1 MTPTKDQ
8 QAQEYA
14 EKKVEECVHVGNFSQ
29 SARRRIQKFDSY
41 DIEQAFEDGYTACEQ
56 STWRSVEEE
65 LPEMEDRVLICEKLP
80 NNQLE
85 IFIDRRLYFMD
96 SWDWGGARKENVVA
110 WCPLPKYIP
119 DTNTEKK

>member
-1 MTPTKDQ
+1 MKTKSQ

-14 EKKVEECVHVGNFSQ
+14 EKQRLYASISGDGTSWLYTPKQFVN
-29 SARRRIQKFDSY
+29 
-41 DIEQAFEDGYTACEQ
+41 AFIDGYTAAEQ
-56 STWRSVEEE
+56 SMWRSVEEE

-119 DTNTEKK
+119 ETNTEKRYI